1 MLKRKRC
8 LYFQVLVA
16 FCAVVFLMLQGCGGE
31 KKVEKKL
38 DFKTEYQAVL
48 LGDGQV
54 YYGKVD
60 KIDVDFLVLSDVYYF
75 QKTTGPGE
83 AQALL
88 IKRGRE
94 GHGPDISYINTKYI
108 VMVEPVKPDSQIG
121 KAIKEIQQKMTA
133 APK

>member
-31 KKVEKKL
+31 KKL
-38 DFKTEYQAVL
+38 DFKSEYQAVL

-60 KIDVDFLVLSDVYYF
+60 KIDMDFLILSDVYYF
-75 QKTTGPGE
+75 QKTAPSADG
-83 AQALL
+83 QAILV
-88 IKRGRE
+88 KRGKE
-94 GHGPDISYINTKYI
+94 PHGPDISYINTKYI
-108 VMVEPVKPDSQIG
+108 VMIEPVKTDSQIA
-121 KAIKEIQQKMTA
+121 KAIKDIQQKMTS